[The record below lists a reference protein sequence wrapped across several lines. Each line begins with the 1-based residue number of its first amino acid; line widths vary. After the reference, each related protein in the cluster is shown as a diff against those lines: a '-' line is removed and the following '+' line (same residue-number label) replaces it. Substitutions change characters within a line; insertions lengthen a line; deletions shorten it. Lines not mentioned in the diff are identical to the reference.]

1 MSKFKD
7 NWKLINKGIEHTWL
21 CPCGERNREGEVCPE
36 CGKEQSAKKD
46 IGIKDAGSVPNS
58 LLARQDLETSKTQG
72 TDWAEAY
79 NAALEMIEAGMSSGD
94 VVAKLMSKYGA
105 DTKTAQDLTKTA
117 LSVLKNKYKVV
128 GKSAT
133 SEASTDAKEMKRS
146 GYTRG
151 FIKRRIKDNYGLSD
165 SEAEMVL
172 DEVFTKASIEQTGKQ
187 LDKVADKA
195 EEAETSKEKTQLIGK
210 MKEIQLKRQKAVIDA
225 RAPETSK
232 SFKDFWKKNER

>member
-79 NAALEMIEAGMSSGD
+79 NAALEMIEA
-94 VVAKLMSKYGA
+94 
-105 DTKTAQDLTKTA
+105 
-117 LSVLKNKYKVV
+117 
-128 GKSAT
+128 
-133 SEASTDAKEMKRS
+133 
-146 GYTRG
+146 
-151 FIKRRIKDNYGLSD
+151 
-165 SEAEMVL
+165 
-172 DEVFTKASIEQTGKQ
+172 
-187 LDKVADKA
+187 DK
-195 EEAETSKEKTQLIGK
+195 
-210 MKEIQLKRQKAVIDA
+210 
-225 RAPETSK
+225 
-232 SFKDFWKKNER
+232 KKNVKKGDGANPPLSNYNRLRC